1 MKPRNDA
8 PMGAW
13 RWYVAAATT
22 PQAISDRLAE
32 CPAEFREEVRARVQR
47 QAEDAARMR
56 ANK

>member
-13 RWYVAAATT
+13 RWYVAAADT

-32 CPAEFREEVRARVQR
+32 CPEEFREEVRARVQR
-47 QAEDAARMR
+47 QTEDAARMR
-56 ANK
+56 AGT

>member
-1 MKPRNDA
+1 
-8 PMGAW
+8 MGAW